1 MADMFVGD
9 EVRADVS
16 FAVAS
21 RRLAALAG
29 SPLVGVSHRAWGDG
43 LARVGPAGSVP
54 GLSKLVRVQVRE
66 LVQRDGTATLT
77 LRWQATGALGGLFP
91 VLDADITVIP
101 DGDDASLIGL
111 EGVYGPPG
119 GIVGAGIDRA
129 VLHRVATAT
138 VRSFLSYITQAITD
152 PEAGPAM
159 TRPSVPD
166 GTDWAIS

>member
-1 MADMFVGD
+1 M
-9 EVRADVS
+9 
-16 FAVAS
+16 
-21 RRLAALAG
+21 
-29 SPLVGVSHRAWGDG
+29 
-43 LARVGPAGSVP
+43 P